1 MNKNVFSV
9 AIDGPCGA
17 GKSSVC
23 GRVAKALGAA
33 YLDTGA
39 MYRAVGKY
47 MADNG
52 VNLND
57 PEAIAAR
64 VNEAVVTIRCE
75 NDSQITILNG
85 EDVSADIRRP
95 EISAAASAVA
105 KVKKV
110 RERMVEMQRDIAKGI
125 SLVMDGRDIGTCVL
139 PDATLKIYLTATAEE
154 RAMRRFRQME
164 AQGKTQPYED
174 VLRELKERDLNDT
187 TREFSPLRRAEDA
200 VEVDTTHM
208 SEDEA
213 VETIIR
219 LLNERRKG
227 ENP

>member
-1 MNKNVFSV
+1 MNKNVFSI
-9 AIDGPCGA
+9 AIDGPSGA
-17 GKSSVC
+17 GKSSIA
-23 GRVAKALGAA
+23 GRVSKILGAA

-64 VNEAVVTIRCE
+64 VNEAVVTIRYE
-75 NDSQITILNG
+75 NDCQITLLNG

-105 KVKKV
+105 TVKKV
-110 RERMVEMQRDIAKGI
+110 RERMVEMQREIAKGI

-139 PDATLKIYLTATAEE
+139 PDATLKVYLTATAEE
-154 RAMRRFRQME
+154 RARRRFLQME
-164 AQGKTQPYED
+164 AQGKPQPYED

-187 TREFSPLRRAEDA
+187 TREFSPLRRADDA

-208 SEDEA
+208 TEEEV

-219 LLNERRKG
+219 LLNERRKD

>member
-1 MNKNVFSV
+1 MNKNVFSI
-9 AIDGPCGA
+9 AIDGPSGA
-17 GKSSVC
+17 GKSSIA
-23 GRVAKALGAA
+23 GRVSKILGAA

-52 VNLND
+52 VSLND
-57 PEAIAAR
+57 PEAISAR
-64 VNEAVVTIRCE
+64 VNEAVVTIRYE
-75 NDSQITILNG
+75 NDCQITLLNG

-105 KVKKV
+105 TVKKV
-110 RERMVEMQRDIAKGI
+110 RERMVEMQREIAKGI

-139 PDATLKIYLTATAEE
+139 PDATLKVYLTATAEE
-154 RAMRRFRQME
+154 RARRRFLQME
-164 AQGKTQPYED
+164 AQGKPQPYED

-187 TREFSPLRRAEDA
+187 TREFSPLRRADDA

-208 SEDEA
+208 TEEEV

-219 LLNERRKG
+219 LLNERRKD

>member
-1 MNKNVFSV
+1 MNKNVFSI
-9 AIDGPCGA
+9 AIDGPSGA
-17 GKSSVC
+17 GKSSIA
-23 GRVAKALGAA
+23 GRVSKILGAA

-52 VNLND
+52 VSLND
-57 PEAIAAR
+57 PEAISAR
-64 VNEAVVTIRCE
+64 VNEAVVTIRYE
-75 NDSQITILNG
+75 NDCQITLLNG

-105 KVKKV
+105 TVKKV
-110 RERMVEMQRDIAKGI
+110 RERMVEMQREIAKGI

-139 PDATLKIYLTATAEE
+139 PDATLKVYLTATAEE
-154 RAMRRFRQME
+154 RARRRFLQME
-164 AQGKTQPYED
+164 AQGKPQPYED
-174 VLRELKERDLNDT
+174 VLREPKERDLNDT
-187 TREFSPLRRAEDA
+187 TREFSPLRRADDA

-208 SEDEA
+208 TEEEV

-219 LLNERRKG
+219 LLNERRKD